1 MFSVGQ
7 LSKNT
12 TKAEDPYLK
21 KVLLVIDNLEFG
33 GGERVF
39 LQLAAGLRD
48 RFEIFVAA
56 THGGEFEGRLREL
69 DIQFFSVNMERHLS
83 WKPIAQIRH
92 IIRQNQIDLVHSQG
106 ARADFF
112 ARIAAKMADSPHI
125 LCTVAMPVE
134 GFDVGPLKKRI
145 YRLLDKF
152 SGRYVERYIVVSDS
166 LRTILTDGRGIPLQR
181 VVKIYNGVELN
192 QYDPDLKEGRLRD
205 QLGIP
210 QSVKLVGAMG
220 RMVWQ
225 KGFEFFIKAIPDI
238 ISYAPENS
246 FLLIG
251 EGPLRSELENLS
263 QQLNVSDKIIFTGFR
278 SDIPQ
283 ILSAID
289 ILVVPSLLEGFPMIT
304 LEGMAMA
311 KPIVATRINGIEEQ
325 ISDGEEGL
333 LVPPQSTKTLSAA
346 VLELIQNNEL
356 ASRLGTAARRKVETY
371 FSVERM
377 VGETE
382 KVYLFALEA
391 K

>member
-1 MFSVGQ
+1 VFSVGQ
-7 LSKNT
+7 LSENT

-39 LQLAAGLRD
+39 LQLAAGLKD

-69 DIQFFSVNMERHLS
+69 DIQFFSVNMGRRLS
-83 WKPIAQIRH
+83 WKPVTQLRD
-92 IIRQNQIDLVHSQG
+92 IIRQNKIALVHSQG

-112 ARIAAKMADSPHI
+112 ARVAGRIANAPHI
-125 LCTVAMPVE
+125 LCTLAMPVE
-134 GFDVGPLKKRI
+134 GFDVGFLRKKI
-145 YRLLDKF
+145 YRLADQI
-152 SGRYVERYIVVSDS
+152 SARYVERFIVVSDS
-166 LRTILTDGRGIPLQR
+166 LRTTLIEGRGISSQL
-181 VVKIYNGVELN
+181 VVRIYNGIELH
-192 QYDPDLKEGRLRD
+192 QYHPDLKETSLRNNW
-205 QLGIP
+205 GIP
-210 QSVKLVGAMG
+210 PSAPLVGAIG

-225 KGFEFFIKAIPDI
+225 KGFEFLIHAIPEI
-238 ISYAPENS
+238 ISDIHDVR
-246 FLLIG
+246 FLFVG
-251 EGPLRSELENLS
+251 DGPLKSDLERLVR
-263 QQLNVSDKIIFTGFR
+263 QLDISHKVIFAGFR
-278 SDIPQ
+278 PDI
-283 ILSAID
+283 SRA
-289 ILVVPSLLEGFPMIT
+289 
-304 LEGMAMA
+304 MAMA